1 MPTTPL
7 TRLRPRL
14 RVVPRIPP
22 PVEPPEPATAR
33 DLVECIVWVLLM
45 FAVIGILAGC
55 A

>member
-1 MPTTPL
+1 MNAP
-7 TRLRPRL
+7 RLRPRL